1 MVTIGSRLKL
11 LRQQKGWSQTETA
24 EKLRISRQSVSK
36 WELDKSLPDIEML
49 KELAL
54 LYDFSL
60 DELLQLQEEKIMLL
74 KALKTE
80 TMAADSGRLICRNKE
95 PNTEQLAFLTTAM
108 FEPIAARILPE
119 RILWQT
125 VLPQIPAGMG
135 SNLSAATVVSKERTR
150 RYQTLFGGD
159 NGIYLFVTESGLWRT
174 TAVEWLETE
183 KLEQLPFSEL
193 AVLITAPFFEARISR
208 GNRPGLFYG
217 KKDGGYDML
226 AISKKASESLLG
238 LLKVLDPKQHLYH
251 AYKNHSTTEILKLWR
266 KKKQLPTE

>member
-36 WELDKSLPDIEML
+36 WELDKSLPDIGML

-74 KALKTE
+74 KALETE
-80 TMAADSGRLICRNKE
+80 TMAADSSRLICRNKE

-135 SNLSAATVVSKERTR
+135 SNLSAVTVVSKERTR

-193 AVLITAPFFEARISR
+193 AVLVTAPFFEARVSR

-226 AISKKASESLLG
+226 AIGKPASAALQPILE
-238 LLKVLDPKQHLYH
+238 VLDQKWQIYRE
-251 AYKNHSTTEILKLWR
+251 YQGYSIGEIVKRWR
-266 KKKQLPTE
+266 KQKRLPEE